1 MNNTILK
8 INSLKSKFEEK
19 ITCAFSKIELDNYQ
33 IAWKN
38 TQDITTKEVKRILE
52 NEFDSI
58 DITIPKSKSTYPD
71 IKIENE
77 DGIFAIDIKS
87 NESQKNPWFDMAR
100 LDTIFQERINKY
112 DEEWE
117 IVIKYDSETKK
128 FLDVYFLL
136 FREVVGIR
144 DECNGV
150 KYRPYDGKIRPKSW
164 KDFDNNVIYWK
175 TKEEFLIGIKNSL
188 KHRWKK
194 NIEEHLIPKLN
205 IDEKIEFRKLFE

>member
-1 MNNTILK
+1 MNKTIVRINNLK
-8 INSLKSKFEEK
+8 FKFVEN
-19 ITCAFSKIELDNYQ
+19 ISSAFNKIELDNYQ

-38 TQDITTKEVKRILE
+38 LQDIAAKEVKKILL
-52 NEFDSI
+52 NEFNII

-100 LDTIFQERINKY
+100 LDTILEERIKKY
-112 DEEWE
+112 VEEWE
-117 IVIKYDSETKK
+117 IVIKYDSETKEFIK
-128 FLDVYFLL
+128 AYFLL

-144 DECNGV
+144 DECKGV

-164 KDFDNNVIYWK
+164 EDFDNNVIYWK
-175 TKEEFLIGIKNSL
+175 TKDEFLIGIKNSL

-194 NIEEHLIPKLN
+194 NIEKHLIPKLN
-205 IDEKIEFRKLFE
+205 SDEKREFRELFE